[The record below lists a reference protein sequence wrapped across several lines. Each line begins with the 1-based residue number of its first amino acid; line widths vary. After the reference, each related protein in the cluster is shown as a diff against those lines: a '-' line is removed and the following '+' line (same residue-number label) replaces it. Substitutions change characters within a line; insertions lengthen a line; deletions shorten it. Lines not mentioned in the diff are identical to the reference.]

1 MVRRS
6 ICALLL
12 LGPIVFPSARVE
24 AQNVTLDE
32 GTFVVTMADG
42 ATGTE
47 TFTIRQAGGGP
58 DARVIAQARIQWSLP
73 SGERA
78 VVPLLEARGG
88 GLFAYQV
95 EVSGDTRQEI
105 YLRAEGRRFVANVR
119 SDAGEQQREYRAR
132 PGSVLLEQGV
142 AHQYFVPAR
151 GILTVM
157 AAGLELGPIPV
168 LTPLAGSLDRFDL
181 TLGEVGTVEIG
192 GQPFEAH
199 HLVLVNG
206 EDRREVWFDDEGRV
220 LRVEVP
226 SLGYVAERQAP
237 PRG

>member
-1 MVRRS
+1 MVPRS

-12 LGPIVFPSARVE
+12 VGPIVFPGARIE

-32 GTFVVTMADG
+32 GTFIVSMADG

-73 SGERA
+73 SGERS

-151 GILTVM
+151 GILAVL
-157 AAGLELGPIPV
+157 AADLELGPIPV

-181 TLGEVGTVEIG
+181 VLGDVRTVEIG
-192 GQPFEAH
+192 GQAFEAH

-226 SLGYVAERQAP
+226 SLGYVAERRAP